1 MCLVR
6 CSENAMIQTSE
17 QGFACRKEATFDE
30 NWPNEHNLAKNNFY
44 RIRRIA
50 ISEKT
55 HYDLWNTL
63 EQKCT

>member
-6 CSENAMIQTSE
+6 CSENAMIRTSE
-17 QGFACRKEATFDE
+17 QGFANKGKEATFNE
-30 NWPNEHNLAKNNFY
+30 NRPNEHNLAKNNFY

-55 HYDLWNTL
+55 HYDL
-63 EQKCT
+63 